1 MFELSVSRLAAN
13 VTNFGKWLTY
23 SHTPLFWLCWPA
35 ALFVLRHDGRAWQL
49 SAVAAAAAAPYL
61 FYIVFDD
68 WESSRFLL
76 PAIALITIL
85 SVRAVSGAIGS
96 LGATGAV
103 GTMGIAFA
111 CAIASHQFLDRQGI
125 YRLKTL
131 EAKYA
136 LVGEWFKR
144 NTSERV
150 VVLAG
155 LHSGSIRLYGDRA
168 TIRWDEIPEHSL
180 SPTLRSLISAGFEP
194 YLALDLP
201 SEPALFEK
209 RFLTQSLNIEQMA
222 RVRVV
227 NIYKFMSVY

>member
-1 MFELSVSRLAAN
+1 VALICATA
-13 VTNFGKWLTY
+13 
-23 SHTPLFWLCWPA
+23 SH
-35 ALFVLRHDGRAWQL
+35 
-49 SAVAAAAAAPYL
+49 
-61 FYIVFDD
+61 
-68 WESSRFLL
+68 RFLE
-76 PAIALITIL
+76 
-85 SVRAVSGAIGS
+85 RE
-96 LGATGAV
+96 
-103 GTMGIAFA
+103 
-111 CAIASHQFLDRQGI
+111 GI
-125 YRLKTL
+125 YRLPTL

-168 TIRWDEIPEHSL
+168 TIRWDEIPEMSL
-180 SPTLRSLISAGFEP
+180 APTLRSLISAGYEP

-201 SEPALFEK
+201 SEPPLFEK
-209 RFLTQSLNIEQMA
+209 RPLAQPISLEQVA